1 MKSILI
7 IGLGRFGSHIARK
20 LNDMGHEVMAVD
32 NNEERINNALDYVTS
47 AQIGDCTNENVV
59 RSLGVNNFDICFV
72 TIGENFQSSLVIT
85 SLLKKCGAKYVCT
98 KASQDIQAEFLMKIG
113 ADEVVYPERE
123 IAEKLAIRH
132 NAKNI
137 FDYIQLTS
145 EYSLYEIPII
155 PSWAGQTVA
164 AVNVR
169 KKYRVNIIAIKH
181 DNLLD
186 PLPGGDYVFC
196 EGDHIVVIGT
206 SSDVFRLTSKT

>member
-1 MKSILI
+1 MKSVLVV
-7 IGLGRFGSHIARK
+7 GMGRFGRHLAGKMIE
-20 LNDMGHEVMAVD
+20 LGNEVMVVD
-32 NNEERINNALDYVTS
+32 QDENIIQDLPNIYTDS
-47 AQIGDCTNENVV
+47 HIGDCTNENVV

-113 ADEVVYPERE
+113 ADEVVYPERQL
-123 IAEKLAIRH
+123 AKWTAIRH
-132 NAKNI
+132 NEKNI

>member
-1 MKSILI
+1 MIE
-7 IGLGRFGSHIARK
+7 LG
-20 LNDMGHEVMAVD
+20 NEVMVVD
-32 NNEERINNALDYVTS
+32 QDENIIQDLPNIYTDS
-47 AQIGDCTNENVV
+47 HIGDCTNENVV

-169 KKYRVNIIAIKH
+169 KKY
-181 DNLLD
+181 
-186 PLPGGDYVFC
+186 
-196 EGDHIVVIGT
+196 
-206 SSDVFRLTSKT
+206 

>member
-1 MKSILI
+1 
-7 IGLGRFGSHIARK
+7 
-20 LNDMGHEVMAVD
+20 
-32 NNEERINNALDYVTS
+32 
-47 AQIGDCTNENVV
+47 
-59 RSLGVNNFDICFV
+59 
-72 TIGENFQSSLVIT
+72 
-85 SLLKKCGAKYVCT
+85 
-98 KASQDIQAEFLMKIG
+98 MKIG